1 MFIWYM
7 NNINIIM
14 FIYLQAEPFWKAVDV
29 TEFPQYREYVAHP
42 MDLSLLERN
51 IKKRMYGST
60 EAFVADTK
68 WLLHNCII
76 FNTCKL
82 VFLFLLILIILWK
95 FILDTSIK
103 KINCYSIHT
112 IHMVCFKSYFRFNR
126 PYLICMIFN

>member
-1 MFIWYM
+1 
-7 NNINIIM
+7 M

-60 EAFVADTK
+60 EAFIADTK
-68 WLLHNCII
+68 WILHNCII

-82 VFLFLLILIILWK
+82 VFLFLSILIIFWK

-103 KINCYSIHT
+103 KNKLLEYSYH
-112 IHMVCFKSYFRFNR
+112 SYGM
-126 PYLICMIFN
+126 LQILL

>member
-1 MFIWYM
+1 
-7 NNINIIM
+7 M

-68 WLLHNCII
+68 WILHNCII

-82 VFLFLLILIILWK
+82 VYLFLSILIIFWK

-103 KINCYSIHT
+103 KIVTLFIPFTWYALKFYC
-112 IHMVCFKSYFRFNR
+112 RFNR
-126 PYLICMIFN
+126 PYLTVWRQNYFFFNFSTHCI

>member
-1 MFIWYM
+1 
-7 NNINIIM
+7 M

-82 VFLFLLILIILWK
+82 VFLFLLILIILWT

>member
-1 MFIWYM
+1 MLIC
-7 NNINIIM
+7 
-14 FIYLQAEPFWKAVDV
+14 LQAEPFWKAVDV

-68 WLLHNCII
+68 WILHNCVI

-82 VFLFLLILIILWK
+82 VFPFISILIIFWK

-103 KINCYSIHT
+103 KIVTLFIPFTWYASNPT
-112 IHMVCFKSYFRFNR
+112 VGLTD
-126 PYLICMIFN
+126 LI